1 MKLITTR
8 NGDNEFC
15 RYDACHGEDPLEGY
29 SNVCYS
35 GQAIANLCGA
45 ERMDSEWEDKV
56 ECGARDVRR
65 KAIFK
70 VGCVSPES

>member
-1 MKLITTR
+1 M
-8 NGDNEFC
+8 
-15 RYDACHGEDPLEGY
+15 
-29 SNVCYS
+29 CYS

-56 ECGARDVRR
+56 ECGARDGRR

-70 VGCVSPES
+70 VGCVSPVS